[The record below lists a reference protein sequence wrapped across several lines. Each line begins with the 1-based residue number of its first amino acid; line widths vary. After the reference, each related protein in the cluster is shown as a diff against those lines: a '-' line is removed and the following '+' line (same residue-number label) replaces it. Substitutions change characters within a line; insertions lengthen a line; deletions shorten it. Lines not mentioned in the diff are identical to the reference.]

1 MPIVQQVAAS
11 GSRMPPPKGVMR
23 AEQMLRNAA
32 KVRSSR
38 DVQTYLDDLK
48 ASLDTMN
55 PELAF
60 KQCCQAFDTSFFQKE
75 SDSDF
80 KRALVFFLTTR
91 YNKRYPLW
99 EKLLSRDSSVLHLL

>member
-1 MPIVQQVAAS
+1 MSIVQQVANS
-11 GSRMPPPKGVMR
+11 GSRLPPPKGAMR

-32 KVRSSR
+32 KVRTSR
-38 DVQTYLDDLK
+38 EVQTYLDELK
-48 ASLDTMN
+48 SSLDSMN
-55 PELAF
+55 PELGF
-60 KQCCQAFDTSFFQKE
+60 KQCCQAFDTSFFQNE
-75 SDSDF
+75 TDSDF